1 MQRDILIAVS
11 GGILSAVASMTIVL
25 GLPGALLFAYLAPLP
40 LIMVGLALGLRMAT
54 IAAAAGFVVAGLI
67 GSTFNAGLYGLIHA
81 VPGVLVVRY
90 ALSLEAQA
98 DGTSKSAS
106 PGLVLSWL
114 SILAAGLFTAA
125 VMTAFEAETGIEDE
139 IYGKLSQ
146 VFAVMVPNLDEGQR
160 TIIVSSLAAIFPGAL
175 GTSWII
181 MIAANATLA
190 QRLVTKLGKNLRP
203 TPSHRGLTLPDWI
216 SWFVVGS
223 ASLALIGSGDLE
235 YMGRNLVMIMAT
247 PFFFVGLAII
257 HSVARYVNFPMAML
271 LGTYLALLMSSWA
284 AVVVAGV
291 GIVEQWYNLRQRL
304 PALNRNEEN
313 E

>member
-203 TPSHRGLTLPDWI
+203 TPSYRGLTLPDWI

>member
-1 MQRDILIAVS
+1 MQRNILIAVS
-11 GGILSAVASMTIVL
+11 GGILSAIASMTIVL

-203 TPSHRGLTLPDWI
+203 TPSYRGLTLPDWI

>member
-1 MQRDILIAVS
+1 
-11 GGILSAVASMTIVL
+11 
-25 GLPGALLFAYLAPLP
+25 
-40 LIMVGLALGLRMAT
+40 MAT
-54 IAAAAGFVVAGLI
+54 IAAAAGFVVAGLL

-98 DGTSKSAS
+98 DGTSKWAS

-125 VMTAFEAETGIEDE
+125 VIIVFEAETGIEDE

-203 TPSHRGLTLPDWI
+203 TPSYRGLTLPDWI

>member
-203 TPSHRGLTLPDWI
+203 TPSYRGLTLPDWI

-223 ASLALIGSGDLE
+223 ASLALVGSGDLE
-235 YMGRNLVMIMAT
+235 YMGCNLVMIMAT

-257 HSVARYVNFPMAML
+257 HSV
-271 LGTYLALLMSSWA
+271 
-284 AVVVAGV
+284 
-291 GIVEQWYNLRQRL
+291 
-304 PALNRNEEN
+304 
-313 E
+313 

>member
-98 DGTSKSAS
+98 DGTSKWAS

-125 VMTAFEAETGIEDE
+125 VMIVFEAETGIEDE

-203 TPSHRGLTLPDWI
+203 TPSYRGLTLPDWI

-247 PFFFVGLAII
+247 PFFFLGLAII